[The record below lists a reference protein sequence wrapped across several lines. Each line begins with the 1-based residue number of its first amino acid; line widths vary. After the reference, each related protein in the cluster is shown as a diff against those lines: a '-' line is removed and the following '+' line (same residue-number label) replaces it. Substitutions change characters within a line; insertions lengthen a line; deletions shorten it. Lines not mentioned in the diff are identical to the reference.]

1 MAKKY
6 YIFSCLLISFITF
19 IIIYFN
25 PISSIFKEDAI
36 IIIDSNLK
44 EYRVIPEDKGG
55 LPQYDLDILDE

>member
-1 MAKKY
+1 MAKNY
-6 YIFSCLLISFITF
+6 YIFLCLLISFITF

>member
-6 YIFSCLLISFITF
+6 YIFLCLLISFITI

-44 EYRVIPEDKGG
+44 EYRVIPDDKGG

>member
-6 YIFSCLLISFITF
+6 YIFLCLLISFLTI

>member
-6 YIFSCLLISFITF
+6 YIFLCLLISFITF
-19 IIIYFN
+19 IIIYFK

>member
-6 YIFSCLLISFITF
+6 YIFLCLLISFITI

-25 PISSIFKEDAI
+25 PISSIFKGDDI
-36 IIIDSNLK
+36 MIIDSNLK

>member
-6 YIFSCLLISFITF
+6 YIFLCLLISFITI

-36 IIIDSNLK
+36 IIIESNIND
-44 EYRVIPEDKGG
+44 YRIIPDDKGG
-55 LPQYDLDILDE
+55 LPQYDLGILGE

>member
-6 YIFSCLLISFITF
+6 YIFLCLLISFLTF

-36 IIIDSNLK
+36 MIIDSNLK

>member
-6 YIFSCLLISFITF
+6 YIFLCLLISFLTF

-25 PISSIFKEDAI
+25 PISSLFKEDAI

>member
-6 YIFSCLLISFITF
+6 YIFLCLLISFLTF

-25 PISSIFKEDAI
+25 PISRIFKEDAI

-44 EYRVIPEDKGG
+44 EYRIVPEDKGG

>member
-6 YIFSCLLISFITF
+6 YIFLCLLISFLTF
-19 IIIYFN
+19 IIICFN

>member
-6 YIFSCLLISFITF
+6 YIFLCLLISFLTF

-36 IIIDSNLK
+36 IIIDSNLR

>member
-6 YIFSCLLISFITF
+6 YIFLCLLVSFITF

>member
-6 YIFSCLLISFITF
+6 YIFLCLLISFLTF

-25 PISSIFKEDAI
+25 PITSIFKEDAI

>member
-6 YIFSCLLISFITF
+6 YIFLCLLISFITI

-25 PISSIFKEDAI
+25 PISRIFKEDAI

>member
-6 YIFSCLLISFITF
+6 YIFLCLLISFITF
-19 IIIYFN
+19 IITYFK

>member
-6 YIFSCLLISFITF
+6 YIFLCLLISFLTF

-25 PISSIFKEDAI
+25 LISSIFKEDAI

>member
-6 YIFSCLLISFITF
+6 YIFLCLLISFLTF

-55 LPQYDLDILDE
+55 LPQYDLDILNE

>member
-6 YIFSCLLISFITF
+6 YIFLCLLISFITF

-25 PISSIFKEDAI
+25 PICSIFKEDAI

>member
-6 YIFSCLLISFITF
+6 YILLCLLISFITF

>member
-6 YIFSCLLISFITF
+6 YIFLCLLISFITI

-55 LPQYDLDILDE
+55 LSQYDLDILDE

>member
-6 YIFSCLLISFITF
+6 YIFLCLLISFITI

>member
-6 YIFSCLLISFITF
+6 YIFLCLLISFLTF

-44 EYRVIPEDKGG
+44 EYRVVPEDKGG

>member
-6 YIFSCLLISFITF
+6 YIFLCLLISFITF
-19 IIIYFN
+19 ITIYFN

>member
-6 YIFSCLLISFITF
+6 YIFLCLLISFITF

-44 EYRVIPEDKGG
+44 EYRVVPEDKGG

>member
-6 YIFSCLLISFITF
+6 YIFLCLLISFITI

-44 EYRVIPEDKGG
+44 EYRVIPEAKGG

>member
-6 YIFSCLLISFITF
+6 YIFLCLLISFITI

-25 PISSIFKEDAI
+25 PINSIFKEDAI

>member
-6 YIFSCLLISFITF
+6 YIFLCLLISFLTF

-25 PISSIFKEDAI
+25 PIIRIFKEDAI

-44 EYRVIPEDKGG
+44 EYRVVPEDKGG

>member
-6 YIFSCLLISFITF
+6 YIFLCLLISFIAI

>member
-6 YIFSCLLISFITF
+6 YIFLCLLIFFITF
-19 IIIYFN
+19 IIIYFK

>member
-6 YIFSCLLISFITF
+6 YIFLCLLISFLTF

>member
-6 YIFSCLLISFITF
+6 YIFLCLLISFITI

-25 PISSIFKEDAI
+25 PITSIFKEDAI

>member
-6 YIFSCLLISFITF
+6 YIFLCLLIFFITF

>member
-6 YIFSCLLISFITF
+6 YIFLCLLISFITF